1 MTVNT
6 KTNGIRKSL
15 AEISEVSNPNLLDN
29 PDFRINMRG
38 NSSYSKYGMT
48 VNRWMLSSDDDI
60 TITPKS
66 NGGIT
71 FNTPK
76 PSPTRLYQKLETPI
90 IGKATL
96 SIKVSSISGRI
107 DYFTSV
113 GVSHSIKTP
122 GVYSI
127 TVEGTA
133 DNPITKVS
141 IFAGDV
147 VGAGT
152 TTANIDWVKLELGD
166 NATSFVPPNY
176 NEEYR
181 KLLWYSRPIVNC
193 ARPAYI
199 TDGIIYI
206 PIPELARMRI
216 IKPSVIYG
224 NYKMYLYCNG
234 SFTNI
239 ESEYIDGAIVDNYKE
254 VALILK
260 DSYKSVIS
268 NYARHT
274 CTIDF
279 VNNPSTNLSNGFW
292 LDAELY

>member
-48 VNRWMLSSDDDI
+48 VNRWMLSSSDNI

-71 FNTPK
+71 FNASK
-76 PSPTRLYQKLETPI
+76 ASPTGLYQKLETPI

-96 SIKVSSISGRI
+96 SIKVSNISGQI
-107 DYFTSV
+107 EYVISGGT
-113 GVSHSIKTP
+113 SHSIKTP
-122 GVYSI
+122 GVYTM
-127 TVEGTA
+127 TVEGTSEK
-133 DNPITKVS
+133 PITEVK
-141 IFAGDV
+141 IFE
-147 VGAGT
+147 GASGIS

-181 KLLWYSRPIVNC
+181 KLLWYSRPIIN
-193 ARPAYI
+193 ASRPAYVGG
-199 TDGIIYI
+199 TGILYI
-206 PIPELARMRI
+206 PLPELATIRLNQPTVLYPNI
-216 IKPSVIYG
+216 GI
-224 NYKMYLYCNG
+224 YLYCNG
-234 SFTNI
+234 SIHTI
-239 ESEYIDGAIVDNYKE
+239 DRSEVDNDKLYVDNYKE
-254 VALILK
+254 LVVVFK
-260 DSYKSVIS
+260 DSNRIIMHANK
-268 NYARHT
+268 T
-274 CTIDF
+274 CIVDF
-279 VNNPSTNLSNGFW
+279 TNSEGINTGFW
-292 LDAELY
+292 LDAEIY

>member
-29 PDFRINMRG
+29 PDFRVNMRG

-48 VNRWMLSSDDDI
+48 VNRWMLSGNDSI

-71 FNTPK
+71 FNAPK
-76 PSPTRLYQKLETPI
+76 ASPAGLYQKLETPI

-96 SIKVSSISGRI
+96 SIKVSSISGEI
-107 DYFTSV
+107 DYFAGTSR
-113 GVSHSIKTP
+113 SITTP
-122 GVYSI
+122 GVYSV

-133 DNPITKVS
+133 DTPITKVE
-141 IFAGDV
+141 IYK
-147 VGAGT
+147 GASGIT
-152 TTANIDWVKLELGD
+152 TTVDIDWVKLELGD
-166 NATSFVPPNY
+166 NATSFVPPDY
-176 NEEYR
+176 SEEYR

-216 IKPSVIYG
+216 TKPSVIYG
-224 NYKMYLYCNG
+224 NYEMYIYCNG
-234 SFTNI
+234 SFNTI
-239 ESEYIDGAIVDNYKE
+239 KSEYIDGAAVDNYKE

-268 NYARHT
+268 NYVRHT

-279 VNNPSTNLSNGFW
+279 VNNPSTNLNNGFW
-292 LDAELY
+292 LDAEIY

>member
-29 PDFRINMRG
+29 PDFRVNMRG
-38 NSSYSKYGMT
+38 NSSYSKYGMS
-48 VNRWMLSSDDDI
+48 VNRWMLSSNDSI

-71 FNTPK
+71 FNAPK
-76 PSPTRLYQKLETPI
+76 ASPTTLYQKLETPI

-96 SIKVSSISGRI
+96 SIKVSSISGELS
-107 DYFTSV
+107 YFASGRSSQT
-113 GVSHSIKTP
+113 IRTP
-122 GVYSI
+122 GVY
-127 TVEGTA
+127 TMTPEGTSG
-133 DNPITKVS
+133 NPITEVS
-141 IFAGDV
+141 IFAG
-147 VGAGT
+147 AGGIS
-152 TTANIDWVKLELGD
+152 TTADIDWVKLELGD

-206 PIPELARMRI
+206 PIPENAQMRI
-216 IKPSVIYG
+216 NKPSVIYG
-224 NYKMYLYCNG
+224 NYTMYIYCNG
-234 SFTNI
+234 SFTTI
-239 ESEYIDGAIVDNYKE
+239 KSEYINGANTDNYKE

-260 DSYKSVIS
+260 DSYKSLIS
-268 NYARHT
+268 NYVRHS
-274 CTIDF
+274 CTICF
-279 VNNPSTNLSNGFW
+279 VNNESVSNGFW